1 VPNTPGRARRQLGVP
16 VGSAA
21 ICFSGAISGLSAHF
35 TTGSS
40 QLMHWRSVRPDKVIT
55 GTRCFPH
62 LGQCVIGFMRSLPIF
77 LPVTRNC
84 SFCSIRAFGHGASVP
99 ALLPPHTIGTIPAS
113 TKAGDASR
121 RGGNGEQ
128 PIEIACRGANTHQE
142 ARAASAPHSSAAGIA
157 REKLGAGPKPR
168 APAHS
173 SGWTGGIVEAVVVAE
188 GCAAAAA

>member
-1 VPNTPGRARRQLGVP
+1 MGWAGKSRKAKLEPTIDSTGSHRVAGAPHSLCEITDA

-77 LPVTRNC
+77 SPVTRNC
-84 SFCSIRAFGHGASVP
+84 SFCSIRAFGRGASVP
-99 ALLPPHTIGTIPAS
+99 RPVAATPAS

-121 RGGNGEQ
+121 SGGNGEQ
-128 PIEIACRGANTHQE
+128 QIEIACRGANTHQE

-157 REKLGAGPKPR
+157 REKLG
-168 APAHS
+168 
-173 SGWTGGIVEAVVVAE
+173 
-188 GCAAAAA
+188 